1 MFQTNPYQSILFVAL
16 LLLLLT
22 NSGLWAQENSDSDKW
37 TPKDIINTQY
47 VRSLHFSPNGK
58 MVVWTKRKSLKKE
71 DKFVNDI
78 YLTRLDLQKGGKF
91 RTFQLTRGK
100 FSDASPVFSRD
111 NETIYFLSSREKG
124 KKLWAMSI
132 FGGEPEEVHSF
143 ENGISNLQWLN
154 DHTLTFTSND
164 GKTLHEKKAEKIKDN
179 TVVVEDSVH
188 WKISKVYAF
197 NLKDK
202 TVNRLIDNRFPVSAY
217 AVSKDGKY
225 MVTAH
230 TMSRHYASDGQ
241 PAPKYYLRNLENKE
255 QTEILKGLQTP
266 SRFRF
271 TSDNR
276 GFYFTA
282 IKSSDPEWQGAG
294 ISELYYFDLTDK
306 QHRKVNLNWE
316 NGIGSGF
323 YLAGNQ
329 LIVSLANGATNT
341 LAYYLLT
348 DGKLEKQE
356 LDFGSKTNHISILNC
371 SEDGKKLVYV
381 YATGSRLPEYAIA
394 DITTGRRKMQIS
406 NPRELVTLNQ
416 HLRKKHMTKS
426 EVFRWIGAKDE
437 EVNGILYYPENYE
450 SGKKYPLIL
459 SIHGGPAGV
468 SMDSW
473 SQNWSSYPSIYAQKG
488 AFVLKPNYHGS
499 SNHGQAFVES
509 IKHHYYDLEMV
520 DIVNGIEA
528 LNKKGMIDMDKLG
541 VMGWSNGAILT
552 TMLTL
557 RYPDM
562 FKAAAPGA
570 GDVNWTSDFGTCRF
584 GVQFDQS
591 YFGGA
596 PWDDKDGKNYN
607 ETYITKSPL
616 FDMEK
621 IKTPTIIFHGSEDR
635 AVPRDQ
641 GWEYYR
647 AMQQVGKA
655 PVRFL
660 WFPGQPHGLQ
670 KVTHQL
676 RKMNEEI
683 AWFDRFLFKTFKP
696 ENETFNEESPL
707 AMVLEIDKAS
717 TSGGFY
723 GVQKKGAL
731 LPEMVTVKKDS
742 IAISKFE
749 LTNSQ
754 FKAFKPEHEFEPGKG
769 NYPIKGLDKKT
780 ILSYL
785 EWLGEK
791 TGSKYRLPNPSEA
804 KKLHTSAHKSGAK
817 ENTLNYWA
825 GYEITRDEVDL
836 FYKKVEEV
844 KSELVKAVGSF
855 KATRIGEGK
864 VYDLGGNVAEYY
876 LDRNE
881 LKTYGYSAYDYV
893 DPVRKEVQPKEENIG
908 FRVVQEL

>member
-1 MFQTNPYQSILFVAL
+1 MFRSTPLTGKLQIMTLLFAFAH
-16 LLLLLT
+16 
-22 NSGLWAQENSDSDKW
+22 SGLIARANSDSTSW
-37 TPKDIINTQY
+37 TPKDIINTEY
-47 VRSLHFSPNGK
+47 VRSLQFSPDGK

-78 YLTRLDLQKGGKF
+78 YLTRLDLQKDGKF

-100 FSDASPVFSRD
+100 SSDSNPFFSRD

-124 KKLWAMSI
+124 KKLWALSI
-132 FGGEPEEVHSF
+132 YGGEPEEIHTF
-143 ENGISNLQWLN
+143 ENGIANIQWLN

-164 GKTLHEKKAEKIKDN
+164 GKTLYEKKAEKIKDN
-179 TVVVEDSVH
+179 TIVVEDSVN
-188 WKISKVYAF
+188 WKITKVYSF

-202 TVNRLIDNRFPVSAY
+202 SINRIINNRFPVSSY

-225 MVTAH
+225 IVTSH
-230 TMSRHYASDGQ
+230 TMSRHYAADAQ
-241 PAPKYYLRNLENKE
+241 PAPKHYLHTLENGE

-266 SRFRF
+266 SGFKF
-271 TSDNR
+271 TPDHK

-282 IKSSDPEWQGAG
+282 VLSSDPQWQGAG
-294 ISELYYFDLTDK
+294 ITELYYFDLAAK
-306 QHRKVNLNWE
+306 QHVKINLDWE
-316 NGIGSGF
+316 NGMGGSF
-323 YLAGNQ
+323 FLAGNQ
-329 LIVSLANGATNT
+329 LIVPLANGVTNK
-341 LAYYLLT
+341 LAGYQS
-348 DGKLEKQE
+348 GKDQWVKQA
-356 LDFGSKTNHISILNC
+356 LDFGDKNNHIRVLNC
-371 SEDGKKLVYV
+371 SEDGKKLAYV
-381 YATGSRLPEYAIA
+381 YSTGSKLPEYYVA
-394 DITTGRRKMQIS
+394 DLSVKRGKTQI
-406 NPRELVTLNQ
+406 NNARELVALNHKLKQ
-416 HLRKKHMTKS
+416 KNITKS
-426 EVFRWIGAKDE
+426 EVFRWIGARDE

-450 SGKKYPLIL
+450 AGKKYPLIL

-468 SMDSW
+468 SMDNW
-473 SQNWSSYPSIYAQKG
+473 SQNWSSYPAIYAQKG

-499 SNHGQAFVES
+499 SNHGLAFVES

-520 DIVNGIEA
+520 DIVNGLKA
-528 LNKKGMIDMDKLG
+528 LDKRGMIDMDKLG

-596 PWDDKDGKNYN
+596 PWDDKDGKSYN
-607 ETYITKSPL
+607 ETYILKSPL

-660 WFPGQPHGLQ
+660 WFPGQPHGLL

-683 AWFDRFLFKTFKP
+683 AWFDRFLFNTFKP
-696 ENETFNEESPL
+696 ENEAFAEESPL
-707 AMVLEIDKAS
+707 ARALEIDKAS
-717 TSGGFY
+717 AANGLY
-723 GVQKKGAL
+723 GVQQQGNL
-731 LPEMVTVKKDS
+731 LPEMVTVRKDS

-754 FKAFKPEHEFEPGKG
+754 FKAFNANHSFEPGKG
-769 NYPIKGLDKKT
+769 NHPVKGLKKAT
-780 ILSYL
+780 VMSYL
-785 EWLGEK
+785 DWLSEK
-791 TGSKYRLPNPSEA
+791 TGHTCRLPNASEA
-804 KKLHTSAHKSGAK
+804 RKLHASAHKTGAR

-825 GYEITRDEVDL
+825 GYEITRDEVVD
-836 FYKKVEEV
+836 FYKKVEKV
-844 KSELVKAVGSF
+844 KQELTKVVGSF
-855 KATRIGEGK
+855 SATTLGDGK

-876 LDRNE
+876 MEANE

-893 DPVRKEVQPKEENIG
+893 DPLKKEVQTKVENTGI
-908 FRVVQEL
+908 RVVQEL